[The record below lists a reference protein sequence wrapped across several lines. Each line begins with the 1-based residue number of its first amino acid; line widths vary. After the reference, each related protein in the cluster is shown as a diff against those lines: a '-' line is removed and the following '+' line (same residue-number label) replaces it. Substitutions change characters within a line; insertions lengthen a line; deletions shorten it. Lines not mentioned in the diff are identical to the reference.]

1 MECNLSGPT
10 VPQQCFGVLGEPF
23 MFYLPTN
30 PTKIILKKNETFNIL
45 NIANAAVI
53 VLDKKYINRSVF
65 LPNGTFK
72 LNNAQKT
79 DSGNYKLQAY
89 GPMGGLLYDFNM
101 HLEIQGKIFLI
112 VELFEINL

>member
-23 MFYLPTN
+23 MFHLPTN